1 MTKLLIKRCGKRAI
15 KHFKVCCYRK
25 TISFKMIRV
34 TPLIYDL
41 LYICDCWK
49 SSALEQLN
57 FNPSLI
63 WPFASNIVPGLHH
76 ALEFWTVFLTG
87 LWWLMLSRAKKK
99 KVGHPACSVPNPT
112 RLHMFTMCTQGFHLP
127 IFQHALR
134 LLCIFCSLTQCCNFD
149 GWQVSKALIYSK
161 SYCSQSNFDDF
172 KHTSELKS
180 ARPIL
185 HAPLCHYKQ
194 STSDCTSDSVHRL

>member
-1 MTKLLIKRCGKRAI
+1 MAI
-15 KHFKVCCYRK
+15 CFKHCTVLTSCPR
-25 TISFKMIRV
+25 I
-34 TPLIYDL
+34 L
-41 LYICDCWK
+41 DCVFDRTMM
-49 SSALEQLN
+49 A
-57 FNPSLI
+57 
-63 WPFASNIVPGLHH
+63 H
-76 ALEFWTVFLTG
+76 AVQ
-87 LWWLMLSRAKKK
+87 SKKKKKK

-149 GWQVSKALIYSK
+149 VWQVSKALIYSK

-172 KHTSELKS
+172 KRTSELKS
-180 ARPIL
+180 PRPIL